1 MSDMSAYDDVAISA
15 GMIED
20 YTRALTQHLK
30 TGNEE
35 TLIVA
40 YDVARQALAEE
51 INLADFGMLHHT
63 GLRRAIELERD
74 RSTMLD
80 RAEAFF
86 LEGMVVYDMALRGYQ
101 SSISRLQ
108 DEVTE
113 RKRIEQELR
122 DITFE
127 LARQRDDLDTQV
139 QRRTKELR
147 IRAGALEQ
155 ANRQLSQVNREQSEF
170 TYALSHDLK
179 TPVNT
184 IDGLLQV
191 LLEDFVEDIEE
202 DGLEIVGNVLQTVGR
217 MRHLIDDVL
226 EYSRVIKHRFV
237 PEKVDLQQL
246 AKDVV
251 NDLQSL
257 SNEAE
262 ADIDIGPMPLVMGN
276 PFQLRVLLSNLL
288 SNALK
293 YRDRSRT
300 PRINLDAEDA
310 DIKGKVRISV
320 TDNGIGIA
328 PEHFDR
334 ICELFKRLHTYEEFD
349 GSGIGLALCQR
360 VAENH
365 TTSLA
370 IRSSVGE
377 GSVFSVELKRAGI

>member
-217 MRHLIDDVL
+217 MRNLIDDVL
-226 EYSRVIKHRFV
+226 EYSSVIKHRFV
-237 PEKVDLQQL
+237 PEKVDLQPL
-246 AKDVV
+246 RSIRGISICRRAMYPNPSVRR
-251 NDLQSL
+251 LQFWRRL
-257 SNEAE
+257 
-262 ADIDIGPMPLVMGN
+262 LVW
-276 PFQLRVLLSNLL
+276 
-288 SNALK
+288 K
-293 YRDRSRT
+293 
-300 PRINLDAEDA
+300 
-310 DIKGKVRISV
+310 
-320 TDNGIGIA
+320 
-328 PEHFDR
+328 
-334 ICELFKRLHTYEEFD
+334 
-349 GSGIGLALCQR
+349 
-360 VAENH
+360 
-365 TTSLA
+365 
-370 IRSSVGE
+370 
-377 GSVFSVELKRAGI
+377 